1 MLQLATAANETVLK
15 MDAAKAWKSKSWAA
29 SEQFVCRDPLHMKK
43 KSVSDLLLARQSLL
57 CYCSIVAASNRTRRS
72 GRLSM
77 TRSLGLGSGCTG
89 WGWRKSQVTNP
100 SFPSAGAVLET
111 ALAQICHEGFSMTVA
126 NADICPA
133 DQSQD
138 MWALVQTES
147 STSFAHLPRTETWW
161 QQVWQ
166 EKTLRPL
173 LDGLTSI
180 KHKVTHVYMRNMLP
194 QWSLI
199 SEEKRLLRTES
210 LSEKSEENTQHLL
223 SQPLQNTAWAAGFR
237 NSARWKQT
245 KIRLNSSFY
254 SSTVGPLA
262 GVEMTTLHEMSAL
275 EKTAPMVA
283 SRTE

>member
-29 SEQFVCRDPLHMKK
+29 SEQFVCRDPSHEKK

-57 CYCSIVAASNRTRRS
+57 CYCSGVAASNRTRRS

-77 TRSLGLGSGCTG
+77 TWSLGLGSGCTG

-147 STSFAHLPRTETWW
+147 STLFAHLPRTETWW

-180 KHKVTHVYMRNMLP
+180 KHKVTHAKHVAAMKFNFRREAASKNRVIIWEIWGEHATSPLTA
-194 QWSLI
+194 S
-199 SEEKRLLRTES
+199 SE
-210 LSEKSEENTQHLL
+210 
-223 SQPLQNTAWAAGFR
+223 
-237 NSARWKQT
+237 
-245 KIRLNSSFY
+245 Y
-254 SSTVGPLA
+254 SSSGWFQEQCA
-262 GVEMTTLHEMSAL
+262 I
-275 EKTAPMVA
+275 KTN
-283 SRTE
+283 